1 IFTQDFM
8 STKTIANPS
17 NGPTYAISY
26 DANDQG
32 ASYSETPNNV
42 QKPFTS
48 WAISGSG
55 TGSLSGTTF
64 TFGVGDNTLTAN
76 YGITSKPFNL
86 PIITKT
92 GHTCGWAKGSASGE
106 QIVSGG
112 STTITKDTTFYA
124 VCTPN
129 PYDITIRTATG
140 IDKVTLN
147 GVDCTSTTGCVV
159 SGLIFGQSYNL
170 VAEPTPGYTF
180 ASWDAGSYGTIS
192 DYTSERTSYTVGAG
206 NSTITPMI
214 TVNKYMLI
222 VNPNGGIWESASYPQ
237 IFEQYYKTT
246 KTINNPSNG
255 PIYNISYD
263 PNGQGAT
270 YTGTPTIIERPFTNW
285 TNSGPG
291 TLSGTTFTFGLGN
304 NILIANYDTASN
316 PFNLPTIT
324 KLGHT
329 CSWAEGS
336 PSGPQTAGG
345 VSITISSDTT
355 FYAVCTPNPYDITI
369 KTVTGISKVTLNGV
383 DCTSST
389 GCTVSGL
396 IFDQSYNLVA
406 EVEPG
411 YTFASWSAG
420 SYGSISDTTATSTSY
435 TVGAGNSTITPS
447 VTINKYTLT
456 VNPNGGTWSGS
467 TSSQTF
473 TQNYGT
479 TKTIADPTAGPTY
492 SISYNANGQGASY
505 TGSPTSVQRPFTS
518 WTISDIGTGTLSG
531 TTFTYGIGDNTLT
544 ANYNTTSNSF
554 KLPAISKTGYS
565 CKWAEGSTTGT
576 QYAGG
581 TSRTITANTTYY
593 AVCSINSYTLTVN
606 PNGGTWSG
614 KTTSQTF
621 TQNYGTTKTIANPSA
636 TPSYSISYNGNSQG
650 ASYTGSPTSVSR
662 SFTSWS
668 KSGSGTLS
676 GTTFTFGAGN
686 GTLTAN
692 YNTTSNSFKLPA
704 ISKTGHSCKWAEG
717 STSGTQYAG
726 GTSRTITGNKTYY
739 AMCSANSYNITV
751 KTTTGISSVTI
762 NGNTCTSSSGC
773 TYSLKYNSS
782 YNISASVVSGAS
794 FSSWSAGAGS
804 FGNAS
809 ASSTTYTVKGAATIT
824 PSINTSTTP
833 IMQDFSAS
841 TCKSKETANVIDSRD
856 NHIYSVRYITRPYT
870 STGACFMTTNLSYGC
885 SGDTKTSGSLAAYCS
900 SSFGAWYSYSNS
912 SSVCPS
918 GWHPPTWAEAYILHE
933 VPNGTT
939 GFNPVAGGGN
949 GGSYHRNTGY
959 WWLSGTDKSYLHYR
973 ADEHNYV
980 DLYDDSYSQSGY
992 NFYVRCVRS

>member
-1 IFTQDFM
+1 M
-8 STKTIANPS
+8 STKTIPNPTD
-17 NGPTYAISY
+17 GPTYAISY

-32 ASYSETPNNV
+32 ASYPETPNNV

-112 STTITKDTTFYA
+112 STTITEDTTFYA

-129 PYDITIRTATG
+129 PYDITIKTTLG

-214 TVNKYMLI
+214 TVNKYILVI
-222 VNPNGGIWESASYPQ
+222 NPNGGIWESTSYPQ

-270 YTGTPTIIERPFTNW
+270 YTGTPTIVERPFTNW

-345 VSITISSDTT
+345 VSTTISSDTT

-479 TKTIADPTAGPTY
+479 TKTIADPAGPTY

-505 TGSPTSVQRPFTS
+505 TGSPTSVQRP
-518 WTISDIGTGTLSG
+518 
-531 TTFTYGIGDNTLT
+531 
-544 ANYNTTSNSF
+544 
-554 KLPAISKTGYS
+554 
-565 CKWAEGSTTGT
+565 
-576 QYAGG
+576 
-581 TSRTITANTTYY
+581 
-593 AVCSINSYTLTVN
+593 
-606 PNGGTWSG
+606 
-614 KTTSQTF
+614 
-621 TQNYGTTKTIANPSA
+621 
-636 TPSYSISYNGNSQG
+636 
-650 ASYTGSPTSVSR
+650 
-662 SFTSWS
+662 FTSWS

-692 YNTTSNSFKLPA
+692 YNTTSDSFKLPA
-704 ISKTGHSCKWAEG
+704 ISKTGYSCKWAEGSTTGTQYAGGASRTITASTTYYAVCSINSYTLTVNPNGGTWSGKTTLQTFTQNYGTTKTIADPTAGPTYSISYNANGQGASYTGSPTSVQRPFTSWSKSGSGTLSGTTFTFGAGNGTLTANYNTTSDSFKLPAISKTGYSCKWAEG

-726 GTSRTITGNKTYY
+726 GTSRTINGNKTYY

-809 ASSTTYTVKGAATIT
+809 ASSTTYTVRGAATIT

-856 NHIYSVRYITRPYT
+856 NHIYSVRYITN
-870 STGACFMTTNLSYGC
+870 ACWMVNNISYGC
-885 SGDTKTSGSLAAYCS
+885 NGDTKTSGSSASYCKS
-900 SSFGAWYSYSNS
+900 GDPGAWYTFSAA

-918 GWHPPTWAEAYILHE
+918 GWHSPTRTEAYALAQGTGYSASILYAF
-933 VPNGTT
+933 NGIHY
-939 GFNPVAGGGN
+939 GGYYY
-949 GGSYHRNTGY
+949 GGSFHSASDTGY
-959 WWLSGTDKSYLHYR
+959 WWTDSSSYYLHFR
-973 ADEHNYV
+973 DGNNYI
-980 DLYDDSYSQSGY
+980 DFQDDGNSNYG
-992 NFYVRCVRS
+992 FYVRCVRS